1 MKIVDNVHIK
11 EETRNF
17 DIKNLL
23 RYCKSNHIHVTNFMD
38 IFLPIYWV
46 GHHLNKFT
54 LYIIESNLIVKSSK
68 YTCINNPELFE
79 TS

>member
-1 MKIVDNVHIK
+1 MY
-11 EETRNF
+11 
-17 DIKNLL
+17 L
-23 RYCKSNHIHVTNFMD
+23 VTNFMD

-68 YTCINNPELFE
+68 YTCILNNPELFE
-79 TS
+79 AS